1 MTAPHHGVSV
11 TETTTLSMLIRDIE
25 TSVIGVVCTADD
37 ADPAAFP
44 LDTPT
49 LITRVNDVLGKAG
62 KTGTLYTTLKAI
74 ADQCSPKIIVIR
86 VADASRLTPVDGKA
100 TATQDQLVIGG
111 VNAEGRYTGLYA
123 LLTAGVKTDVHPRLL
138 AVPGLDT
145 PAVSAQLAVFA
156 EKLRAFAYI
165 SAHGQKTL
173 EGVKTYRKTFSQR
186 ELMIIYPDFIA
197 YNAQSGKNETVPA
210 TAYALGLRAKLDAEQ
225 GWHKSLSNVALDGVL
240 GISADIWW
248 SLQGKDTDAS
258 DLNAHHVTTL
268 IKREGFRFWGNR
280 TCDADV
286 YVFEPYT
293 RTAQILADMIAEAHF
308 SYMDKT
314 LTPSL
319 VKDVVDGINR
329 KGMQLVTAGRL
340 LGFSCWYDPA
350 DNPKETLREGQAH
363 IRYKYTPVPPL
374 ESLGLIQA
382 FTDEYFAVFNQLG

>member
-1 MTAPHHGVSV
+1 M
-11 TETTTLSMLIRDIE
+11 
-25 TSVIGVVCTADD
+25 
-37 ADPAAFP
+37 
-44 LDTPT
+44 
-49 LITRVNDVLGKAG
+49 
-62 KTGTLYTTLKAI
+62 
-74 ADQCSPKIIVIR
+74 
-86 VADASRLTPVDGKA
+86 
-100 TATQDQLVIGG
+100 
-111 VNAEGRYTGLYA
+111 
-123 LLTAGVKTDVHPRLL
+123 
-138 AVPGLDT
+138 
-145 PAVSAQLAVFA
+145 
-156 EKLRAFAYI
+156 
-165 SAHGQKTL
+165 
-173 EGVKTYRKTFSQR
+173 KTYRKTFSQR

-268 IKREGFRFWGNR
+268 IKRGGFYTR
-280 TCDADV
+280 
-286 YVFEPYT
+286 T

-314 LTPSL
+314 LTPLL

-329 KGMQLVTAGRL
+329 KGMQLVTSGRL

-374 ESLGLIQA
+374 ESMGLIQT